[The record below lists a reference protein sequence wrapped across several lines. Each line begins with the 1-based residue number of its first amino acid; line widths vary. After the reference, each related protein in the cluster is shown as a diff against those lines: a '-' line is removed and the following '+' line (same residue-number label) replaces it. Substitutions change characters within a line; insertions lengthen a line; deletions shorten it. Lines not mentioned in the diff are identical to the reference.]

1 MRCLS
6 LISAIFYLF
15 ISNNVNAEINAA
27 QKKIIKSQII
37 LIHEGMVSK
46 DAVFK
51 KAKLFDKEG
60 VFGIGSTEM
69 SEEEFDKFFDQQS
82 LHLGY

>member
-1 MRCLS
+1 
-6 LISAIFYLF
+6 
-15 ISNNVNAEINAA
+15 
-27 QKKIIKSQII
+27 
-37 LIHEGMVSK
+37 MVSK
-46 DAVFK
+46 DTVFK